1 MAKFNRKVRCMM
13 CKTVAYIAYKSV
25 LELMFT
31 DKELSTIIAIAKS
44 HDEELP
50 LLKRVI
56 RKCEKLLDHKD
67 TRFEGAK

>member
-1 MAKFNRKVRCMM
+1 MQSH
-13 CKTVAYIAYKSV
+13 TELYIAYKSV

-31 DKELSTIIAIAKS
+31 DVELQTIITIAKS

-56 RKCEKLLDHKD
+56 RKCEKLLDHKG
-67 TRFEGAK
+67 TRFEGAE

>member
-1 MAKFNRKVRCMM
+1 MESHLELYKKFSSLRD
-13 CKTVAYIAYKSV
+13 
-25 LELMFT
+25 LMFT

-56 RKCEKLLDHKD
+56 RKCEKLIDHKY
-67 TRFEGAK
+67 TPFE